1 MPPDIGSPPAQLPRR
16 RPGRSDPGP
25 FSRAP
30 CPRRRPRLART
41 YSSPHLR
48 SPAQRSAEPFGW
60 FGRPA
65 TLLGVA
71 LALLLSGCSA
81 GGSPQG
87 PTVERAA
94 AGDPLQLAGSC
105 PARVVLQAAWYPT
118 ADLAVPFQLLGADRS
133 VDAKRKRVSGSLVA
147 GGKDTG
153 VELEFRSG
161 GPATGFQTAPAVMYA
176 DRSITLGF
184 TNVDEILGL
193 SAGQPM
199 QAVIAPLNGDPQVLI
214 WDPRTHPEFTGI
226 ADIGQ
231 TDTPIVH
238 SANATTVFGYLTGS
252 GILRARQ
259 LDASYDGSPSR
270 FVASGGRVV
279 VQGYAT
285 NEPYVY
291 EHLPSWRRPV
301 TYQLVQETGYPNYAN
316 VLAVRSGDRE
326 RLAPCLRKL
335 VPILQQAQIDFM
347 AEPAA
352 ALDRIVEAVEAFRAG
367 FTYDRAAADFG
378 VCQLRDLG
386 LVSNS
391 IAGVLGG
398 FDPNKLDRMV
408 DIVRPL
414 LAAQR
419 RPMRPGLSAADVATN
434 DFVDPTKKLPVSST
448 RSPACPRRSG
458 P

>member
-1 MPPDIGSPPAQLPRR
+1 MSPDDGFPPAQLPRR
-16 RPGRSDPGP
+16 RPWRSDPGP
-25 FSRAP
+25 FSPAA

-41 YSSPHLR
+41 YGSLRRPPRVAR
-48 SPAQRSAEPFGW
+48 SPESFGW

-65 TLLGVA
+65 ALLAA
-71 LALLLSGCSA
+71 LALLLSGCS
-81 GGSPQG
+81 GGSSRQG
-87 PTVERAA
+87 AAVDRAA
-94 AGDPLQLAGSC
+94 AGDPLELAGSC
-105 PARVVLQAAWYPT
+105 PARIVVQAAWYPT
-118 ADLAVPFQLLGADRS
+118 ADLAVPFQLLAGDWS
-133 VDAKRKRVSGSLVA
+133 IDANRKRVSGSLVA
-147 GGKDTG
+147 SGKDTG
-153 VELEFRSG
+153 VDLEFRSG

-176 DRSITLGF
+176 DRSVTLGF
-184 TNVDEILGL
+184 TNIDEILGL
-193 SAGQPM
+193 SAEHPM

-231 TDTPIVH
+231 TNTPIVH

-301 TYQLVQETGYPNYAN
+301 TYQLIQETGYPNYAN

-326 RLAPCLRKL
+326 RLTPCLRKL

-347 AEPAA
+347 AEPSAV
-352 ALDRIVEAVEAFRAG
+352 LDRMVKAVDAFRAG
-367 FTYDRAAADFG
+367 FTYGRANADFG

-386 LVSNS
+386 LVSNT

-398 FDPNKLDRMV
+398 FDPNKIDRMV

-419 RPMRPGLSAADVATN
+419 RPVRSGLTAADIATN
-434 DFVDPTKKLPVSST
+434 DFVDPAKKLPATSS
-448 RSPACPRRSG
+448 RSPACETRSG
-458 P
+458 S